1 MADVTT
7 PGPAGAPRLFRRRP
21 GAFEPTLAVGVG
33 LAAWYVAGL
42 VATRLPMPHEI
53 LVAAVE
59 LLLEPSSYPEFAAT
73 LRRMGL
79 GLLGGFLLGAS
90 VGIAMGA
97 RPLADGFFRPWVV
110 LALAIPEPV
119 VIIAC
124 VLILGI
130 KESTLMI
137 ALIISLAPYVA
148 VVTNA
153 GMKAIDLKLVE
164 MSEVFNASWRQTWTQ
179 VILPQTVPAL
189 FAGLR
194 TGFAL
199 SWKLVVVLEA
209 IAASTGVGSAMLFSF
224 RQLEAA
230 EMVAWGLIL
239 GIVMWIVEVQ
249 GFRRVERRL
258 SRWRG

>member
-1 MADVTT
+1 MAGVMAN
-7 PGPAGAPRLFRRRP
+7 PAGALPRPDRRR
-21 GAFEPTLAVGVG
+21 GLEPALAMGIGIVVWY
-33 LAAWYVAGL
+33 LAAL

-53 LVAAVE
+53 VAAAGM
-59 LLLEPSSYPEFAAT
+59 LLVDPESYPEFGAT
-73 LRRMGL
+73 LRRMAIGL
-79 GLLGGFLLGAS
+79 AGGFLIGAA

-97 RPLADGFFRPWVV
+97 RPVLDGSLRPWVL
-110 LALAIPEPV
+110 LALAVPEPV
-119 VIIAC
+119 VIISC

-130 KESTLMI
+130 EESSLMV
-137 ALIISLAPYVA
+137 ALVISLAPYVA

-164 MSEVFNASWRQTWTQ
+164 MAEVYNMTSRQMWIH

-209 IAASTGVGSAMLFSF
+209 IAASTGVGSSMLFAF
-224 RQLEAA
+224 RQFEAA

-239 GIVMWIVEVQ
+239 AIVMWLVEVQ